1 MSSSQFLRAK
11 YQSNRPFRT
20 LIVLYSQDWGN
31 IGRGMG
37 FYCLKHSPEWLRPL
51 ILANI
56 IDIISQP
63 EGHTL
68 RELCLNGAVLA
79 ASILQNIPTHY
90 LHRQYM
96 SQAIRSMESQ
106 LRMALSSTLQQLS
119 LSFYHRNSTG
129 SLQSKLL
136 RDVEA
141 IQVLTNQIFQFLPST
156 LMTIG
161 VAVVVTAMRV
171 PWFLLFF
178 AATVPIAAVLIRILR
193 QPLKERNHAL
203 RRQMETMSARLIEMI
218 KLIPLTRAHGVETTE
233 MSKTESRLE
242 NVRQAAIRLDSINA
256 ITNASSWVTLRLF
269 SSICLVTSA
278 SLAFTGRMNV
288 SIGDVVLLTGYFDSL
303 TMALVQILNILPQL
317 GKGFEAIGS
326 MGEILESTEIES
338 NQGLVT
344 LNRIRGEFLFEKV
357 NFVYPHTETNSIA
370 DFSLKVEPGET
381 IALVG
386 QSGAGK
392 STLLN
397 LIIGF
402 LQPTQGRILLDG
414 RDLNTIDKRTYRRFI
429 SVVSQ
434 ETILFEGTVRE
445 NILYGREQISE
456 DKLQQAITDANALE
470 FIRELPQG
478 LETTIGENGVK
489 LSGGQRQR
497 LALARALIR
506 DPRVLILDEAT
517 ASLDTTSESLIQS
530 ALERLMQQRTTFVAA
545 HRFSTIRQADRI
557 VVLSKGKIAEIGDYR
572 SLLANEGIFAQLHRL
587 QL

>member
-1 MSSSQFLRAK
+1 
-11 YQSNRPFRT
+11 
-20 LIVLYSQDWGN
+20 
-31 IGRGMG
+31 
-37 FYCLKHSPEWLRPL
+37 
-51 ILANI
+51 
-56 IDIISQP
+56 
-63 EGHTL
+63 
-68 RELCLNGAVLA
+68 
-79 ASILQNIPTHY
+79 
-90 LHRQYM
+90 
-96 SQAIRSMESQ
+96 
-106 LRMALSSTLQQLS
+106 
-119 LSFYHRNSTG
+119 
-129 SLQSKLL
+129 
-136 RDVEA
+136 
-141 IQVLTNQIFQFLPST
+141 
-156 LMTIG
+156 
-161 VAVVVTAMRV
+161 
-171 PWFLLFF
+171 
-178 AATVPIAAVLIRILR
+178 
-193 QPLKERNHAL
+193 
-203 RRQMETMSARLIEMI
+203 
-218 KLIPLTRAHGVETTE
+218 
-233 MSKTESRLE
+233 
-242 NVRQAAIRLDSINA
+242 
-256 ITNASSWVTLRLF
+256 
-269 SSICLVTSA
+269 
-278 SLAFTGRMNV
+278 MNV

-517 ASLDTTSESLIQS
+517 ASLDTASESLIQS